1 MLTLLNKR
9 YLAWV
14 GILSCCVLV
23 GWHFLFPI
31 AKITSYYAHIYGNA
45 FIDTAPG
52 IIFKDKEIEFVG
64 ADSVIVPLENNMQF
78 FFNSKCDSMILIDTV
93 PGSVALS
100 QNNIFVR
107 LKSRVL
113 TLEYGSIHVKNDSH
127 VVKPEAIRA
136 AILKYSGAV
145 IVILSL
151 IIMTLLFLCFL
162 LLSLTAAGVCSIID
176 SMVETTLNFS
186 NFFHLAG
193 SLLLFCVGVFIFSRM
208 NIHQIR
214 TMILIYFFMIVAS
227 CFILIKQNKKPRLS
241 L

>member
-1 MLTLLNKR
+1 MLSLLNKR

-14 GILSCCVLV
+14 GILCCCVLV
-23 GWHFLFPI
+23 GWNFLFPV
-31 AKITSYYAHIYGNA
+31 AMITNHYAHTYGNA
-45 FIDTAPG
+45 FIDAAPG
-52 IIFKDKEIEFVG
+52 ILFKDKEIEFIG
-64 ADSVIVPLENNMQF
+64 ADSVTVPLENNMQF
-78 FFNSKCDSMILIDTV
+78 IFNSQCDSMILIDTV

-100 QNNIFVR
+100 QKNIFIR

-113 TLEYGSIHVKNDSH
+113 ALEYGSIHVNSDSQ
-127 VVKPEAIRA
+127 VVQPKAIRA
-136 AILKYSGAV
+136 AIIKYSGAV

-186 NFFHLAG
+186 TFFHLSG
-193 SLLLFCVGVFIFSRM
+193 SLLLFCVGIFILSRM
-208 NIHQIR
+208 NIHQIKI
-214 TMILIYFFMIVAS
+214 MILIYFLMIVAF
-227 CFILIKQNKKPRLS
+227 CFILIKQNKKPQLS